1 METVIRWLQKHRIA
15 NIMIINAVWWTVLIG
30 WVYRES
36 FWPALFCSLN
46 WNELKINT
54 MIKMKSLKL
63 GKVVIWNSGVLTK
76 IPLVVFCKGLFFH
89 DNTAT
94 KFSSFKWWHV
104 GSLSNNDIVSSGQ
117 LRQAGNESK
126 EKSHSYHALLTS
138 RRFRVLRVPR
148 VCRSSLENVFCEL
161 RNWFGLWTFSLPFPT
176 LQKRKIKRLFTP
188 LYSRCI
194 SLRPAQRVC
203 KSVRFT
209 LHRRFQKLKQRTTR
223 DLRPPQCHMSGILL
237 IKIPQDLS

>member
-63 GKVVIWNSGVLTK
+63 GKVVIWNSGDLTK

-104 GSLSNNDIVSSGQ
+104 GSLSNNDIISSGQ

-126 EKSHSYHALLTS
+126 EKSHIYHALLTS

-148 VCRSSLENVFCEL
+148 VCRSSLENVCSANCEIDLDFERFHLHFPRYKREKLNDYLHPLIHVAFLKDLLNAFVKVFVSPCIVGFKNSNNAQHEIWDL
-161 RNWFGLWTFSLPFPT
+161 RNATWAEF
-176 LQKRKIKRLFTP
+176 
-188 LYSRCI
+188 Y
-194 SLRPAQRVC
+194 
-203 KSVRFT
+203 
-209 LHRRFQKLKQRTTR
+209 
-223 DLRPPQCHMSGILL
+223 
-237 IKIPQDLS
+237 

>member
-63 GKVVIWNSGVLTK
+63 GKVVIWNSGDLTK
-76 IPLVVFCKGLFFH
+76 IPFILVVFCKGLFFH

-126 EKSHSYHALLTS
+126 EKSHIYHALLTS

-148 VCRSSLENVFCEL
+148 VCRSSLENVCSANCEIDL
-161 RNWFGLWTFSLPFPT
+161 DFERFHLHFPRY
-176 LQKRKIKRLFTP
+176 KREKLNDCLYP
-188 LYSRCI
+188 LNHVAF
-194 SLRPAQRVC
+194 L
-203 KSVRFT
+203 
-209 LHRRFQKLKQRTTR
+209 
-223 DLRPPQCHMSGILL
+223 
-237 IKIPQDLS
+237 